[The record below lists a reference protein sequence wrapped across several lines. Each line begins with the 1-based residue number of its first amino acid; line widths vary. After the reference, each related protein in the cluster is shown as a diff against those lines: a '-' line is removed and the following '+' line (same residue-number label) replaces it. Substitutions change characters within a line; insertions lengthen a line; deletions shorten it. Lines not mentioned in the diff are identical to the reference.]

1 MGMNVGGGGDEADV
15 IMDVNTTPLIDVM
28 LVLLVLFI
36 MTIPIQLHAVN
47 LDMPVP
53 NPNQVPPKDPI
64 IVTLLIDFDGTLYW
78 NESVIQKADLDAK
91 MLEASAG
98 GVVADQPEMHIKP
111 HKLVE
116 YGHVAHVMATAQR
129 YGMKKLGMVG
139 NEQFMN

>member
-1 MGMNVGGGGDEADV
+1 MGMNVGGGGEDDV

-53 NPNQVPPKDPI
+53 NPNSTPPVDPK
-64 IVTLLIDFDGTLYW
+64 VVVLLIDFDGTLYW
-78 NESVIQKADLDAK
+78 NDQQITKTELAPKLSA
-91 MLEASAG
+91 EAALPLSEQA
-98 GVVADQPEMHIKP
+98 ELHIKP
-111 HKLVE
+111 HKMVD
-116 YGHVAHVMATAQR
+116 YGHVAHVMAAAQR
-129 YGMKKLGMVG
+129 VGLKKLGMVG

>member
-1 MGMNVGGGGDEADV
+1 MGMNVGSDSGEADV

-53 NPNQVPPKDPI
+53 NPNSTPPVDPK
-64 IVTLLIDFDGTLYW
+64 VVVLLIDFDGTLYW
-78 NESVIQKADLDAK
+78 NEQQVSKAELAPK
-91 MLEASAG
+91 LAAEAALPL
-98 GVVADQPEMHIKP
+98 AEQAELHIKP
-111 HKLVE
+111 HKMVD
-116 YGHVAHVMATAQR
+116 YGHVAHVMAAAQR
-129 YGMKKLGMVG
+129 VGLKKLGMVG

>member
-1 MGMNVGGGGDEADV
+1 MGMNVGGGAEDDV

-53 NPNQVPPKDPI
+53 TNSPPPETEPV

-78 NESVIQKADLDAK
+78 NEAEVQKSELFGRMNEAAK
-91 MLEASAG
+91 G
-98 GVVADQPEMHIKP
+98 GNVAEQPEMHIKP
-111 HKLVE
+111 HKMVE
-116 YGHVAHVMATAQR
+116 YGHVAHVMATAQKV
-129 YGMKKLGMVG
+129 GLKKLGMVG
-139 NEQFMN
+139 NEQYMN

>member
-1 MGMNVGGGGDEADV
+1 MNVGSDSGEDDV

-53 NPNQVPPKDPI
+53 NPNSVPPQDPK
-64 IVTLLIDFDGTLYW
+64 IVVLLIDFDGTLYW
-78 NESVIQKADLDAK
+78 NEQQISKAELAPK
-91 MLEASAG
+91 LAAEAALPLSEQA
-98 GVVADQPEMHIKP
+98 EMHIKP
-111 HKLVE
+111 HKMVD
-116 YGHVAHVMATAQR
+116 YGHVAHVMAAAQR
-129 YGMKKLGMVG
+129 VGLKKLGMVG

>member
-1 MGMNVGGGGDEADV
+1 MGMNVGGGGEDEV

-53 NPNQVPPKDPI
+53 NPNSVPPQDPK

-78 NESVIQKADLDAK
+78 NEQQIAK
-91 MLEASAG
+91 SELEGKMVTEATLPLAEQ
-98 GVVADQPEMHIKP
+98 AEMHIKP
-111 HKLVE
+111 HKLVD

-129 YGMKKLGMVG
+129 VGLKKLGMVG

>member
-1 MGMNVGGGGDEADV
+1 MGMNVGGGGEDDV

-53 NPNQVPPKDPI
+53 NPNAAPPQDPK
-64 IVTLLIDFDGTLYW
+64 IVVLLIDFDGTLYW
-78 NESVIQKADLDAK
+78 NDEQITKGDLEGR
-91 MLEASAG
+91 MRTEANQSIAEQ
-98 GVVADQPEMHIKP
+98 AEMHIKP
-111 HKLVE
+111 HKMVD

-129 YGMKKLGMVG
+129 VGLKKLGMVG